1 MLIISIC
8 TIAHS
13 RKRKTLARFAVDSYK
28 DIVEIKSTECL
39 IGKSMLCDVRVNGV
53 SVAPQHAALI
63 LTDYGFK
70 ITPLSEDNKV
80 YVNNCQVLD
89 EAYLQS
95 GDKITIGGQVLQI
108 AINPAINT
116 KAHRRG
122 DKNAK
127 QCRICNAVLLTL
139 FQFFACLGYILDRP
153 ENLKFIGGAFGG
165 IILCEWIYLL
175 VRGFSKNVGVEIIG
189 FFLTSV
195 GFCVSASVE
204 PTALIKKAVFFLVG
218 FFMFI
223 VLGLLLNNLNL
234 VEKLAIPVMVL
245 ALLLLAFNV
254 VFGISVYGSRNWV
267 SIGGFSFQPSEFVKV
282 AMVFVSACSLEK
294 MMQLKNIISYLG
306 FVFCCLVS
314 LALMKDFGTAAVYFI
329 TLLVILCLRLCD
341 IKFVVALGG
350 LAVVGCALIV
360 QIFPYISARFATYR
374 HAWEYAS
381 SGGYQQTQTMM
392 SIASGGLLGLGPGTG
407 TLHNIPA
414 ADTDL
419 VFGMVAEEW
428 GLIFAVTVA
437 LMFVVLVFY
446 SAVCIPRT
454 RSIYYAVTSSAAS
467 CMFIF
472 QTALNIFGSVD
483 LLPLTG
489 VTIPFVSNGG
499 SSMLACWMLLSY
511 IKTAGNKFVVL
522 KK

>member
-1 MLIISIC
+1 M
-8 TIAHS
+8 AHG
-13 RKRKTLARFAVDSYK
+13 RKRKTLARFAVESYK
-28 DIVEIKSTECL
+28 DIVEIKSTECI
-39 IGKSMLCDVRVNGV
+39 IGKGFLCDVRVRGV
-53 SVAPQHAALI
+53 SVAAQHAALT

-70 ITPLSEDNKV
+70 ITPLSPENKI
-80 YVNNCQVLD
+80 YVNNCPVPH
-89 EAYLQS
+89 EAYLNS

-116 KAHRRG
+116 KARLKG

-127 QCRICNAVLLTL
+127 QCRICNALLLTL
-139 FQFFACLGYILDRP
+139 FQLFAAFGYVTDRP
-153 ENLKFIGGAFGG
+153 ENAKYILAAFGG
-165 IILCEWIYLL
+165 IAACEWIYFAI
-175 VRGFSKNVGVEIIG
+175 RGFSKNVGVEIIG

-218 FFMFI
+218 FLLFI
-223 VLGLLLNNLNL
+223 LLGLMLNNLSL
-234 VEKLAIPVMVL
+234 VEKLAVPVMV
-245 ALLLLAFNV
+245 AAIGLLLFNV
-254 VFGISVYGSRNWV
+254 IFGVSVYGSRNWII
-267 SIGGFSFQPSEFVKV
+267 IGGFSFQPSEFVKV

-294 MMQLKNIISYLG
+294 MMKLKNIISYLV

-314 LALMKDFGTAAVYFI
+314 LALMRDFGTAAVYFI

-341 IKFVVALGG
+341 IKFVAALGG
-350 LAVVGCALIV
+350 MAILGSALII

-437 LMFVVLVFY
+437 LMFVLLVIY

-454 RSIYYAVTSSAAS
+454 RSIYYAITACGASS
-467 CMFIF
+467 MFIF

-499 SSMLACWMLLSY
+499 SSMLACWMLLSF
-511 IKTAGNKFVVL
+511 IKTAGDKFVVL
-522 KK
+522 TAKN